1 MNRYEFEEAVLDT
14 LDSIA
19 VMLMEKNESYGNA
32 AIDPLRVF
40 SKDDNVAQLKVRIDD
55 KLSRIQRGND
65 TFPEDTVR
73 DLVGYLVLL
82 LIAETPEETEVQ
94 TEPVWLKEDPNF
106 DLLDE
111 DAGLAEWE
119 RELLA
124 GTRHPLVPKL
134 AVEQIDV
141 APNVATYIP
150 PKDGT
155 VYLINTSGATPA

>member
-19 VMLMEKNESYGNA
+19 VMLMEKNASYGNA

-82 LIAETPEETEVQ
+82 LIAETPEETEVG
-94 TEPVWLKEDPNF
+94 PVWLKEDPNF

-111 DAGLAEWE
+111 DAGLAAWE
-119 RELLA
+119 RDLLD
-124 GTRHPLVPKL
+124 GIHPAPNSAKITI
-134 AVEQIDV
+134 EQIDV
-141 APNVATYIP
+141 APNVVTYIP
-150 PKDGT
+150 PKDDV
-155 VYLINTSGATPA
+155 VYLINTTGATPA